1 MESRTGAFPRDPA
14 SPRSILRVVVVV
26 VACALALYLVYLLR
40 TPLGWIVLASFIAIV
55 AAAPVNILNRRMRR
69 GFAIVIVYAGII
81 LVPVGLLAILIPPF
95 VGAVVDLGGHLPGYV
110 RDLERTLNENDQL
123 RELNRKFDLTTK
135 LQEQAQKLTGELPSA
150 AGGVADVGASVVSS
164 LFALFTVMVL
174 SIFMVARGRSW
185 VDAAIKTRPA
195 HHRQSLRRAVDH
207 IAEAV
212 ASYVG
217 GALIQATI
225 AGVSAFIVLE
235 ILGIPAPLAL
245 AVVVAV
251 LDLVPLI
258 GATLGAAVV
267 LIVTFFADF
276 PVDSIVWAAF
286 AIAYQQFENY
296 VVQPRIQSRAVA
308 LDPFI
313 VVIAA
318 IFGGT
323 LFGVIGALLAIPT
336 AAVIQ
341 ISVREYLAYRR
352 VRESEEPPLEEAAA
366 PSSPAEP
373 SPG

>member
-1 MESRTGAFPRDPA
+1 VESRTVALPRDPP
-14 SPRSILRVVVVV
+14 SPRSILRIVAVV
-26 VACALALYLVYLLR
+26 VASAVALYLVYLLR
-40 TPLGWIVLASFIAIV
+40 KPLEWIVLASFIAIV
-55 AAAPVNILNRRMRR
+55 AAAPVNVLNRRMRR
-69 GFAIVIVYAGII
+69 GFAIALVYGGII
-81 LVPVGLLAILIPPF
+81 LVPIGILAILIPPF
-95 VGAVVDLGGHLPGYV
+95 VSAVVDLGGHLPGYV
-110 RDLERTLNENDQL
+110 QDLERTLNENHQL
-123 RELNRKFDLTTK
+123 RDLNRKFDLTTK
-135 LQEQAQKLTGELPSA
+135 LQEQSQKLAGQLPTA
-150 AGGVADVGASVVSS
+150 AGGVADVGASLVSS

-185 VDAAIKTRPA
+185 VDAAINTRPA
-195 HHRQSLRRAVDH
+195 HHRDSLRRAVDH
-207 IAEAV
+207 IASAV

-225 AGVSAFIVLE
+225 AGVSAFIMLE
-235 ILGIPAPLAL
+235 ILGISAPLAL

-267 LIVTFFADF
+267 LVVTLFADF
-276 PVDSIVWAAF
+276 PIDPIVWTIF

-313 VVIAA
+313 VVVAA

-323 LFGVIGALLAIPT
+323 LYGVIGALLAIPS

-352 VRESEEPPLEEAAA
+352 LEQSEDAPPETAVA
-366 PSSPAEP
+366 PEP

>member
-1 MESRTGAFPRDPA
+1 
-14 SPRSILRVVVVV
+14 
-26 VACALALYLVYLLR
+26 
-40 TPLGWIVLASFIAIV
+40 
-55 AAAPVNILNRRMRR
+55 
-69 GFAIVIVYAGII
+69 
-81 LVPVGLLAILIPPF
+81 
-95 VGAVVDLGGHLPGYV
+95 
-110 RDLERTLNENDQL
+110 
-123 RELNRKFDLTTK
+123 
-135 LQEQAQKLTGELPSA
+135 
-150 AGGVADVGASVVSS
+150 
-164 LFALFTVMVL
+164 MVL